1 MKEYYDILI
10 NGIPTGIRV
19 RRIMRGKAWTGAE
32 LDNGGFGIAM
42 RTAGQSIK
50 RLFPSLEG
58 MEAAEAVLA
67 KHYTI
72 HK

>member
-19 RRIMRGKAWTGAE
+19 RRIIRGKAWTGAE

-50 RLFPSLEG
+50 RLFPSLSVHLVYG
-58 MEAAEAVLA
+58 LCRAQFILKPA
-67 KHYTI
+67 
-72 HK
+72 